1 MQHQH
6 WFPRMFADMAVRAI
20 PWFVFA
26 FVVVVSGFLT
36 VVYPFPVR
44 PVVPWLVGQ
53 VVRQRLVQ
61 LPLDL
66 VVRAV
71 EQAIHTVF
79 DTVAAATGGD
89 QCFGIAGGR
98 RPAVLVQEVLD
109 LPPRV
114 GEGDNFLIVRM
125 LDGIAHDV
133 AP

>member
-1 MQHQH
+1 
-6 WFPRMFADMAVRAI
+6 MACR
-20 PWFVFA
+20 
-26 FVVVVSGFLT
+26 
-36 VVYPFPVR
+36 
-44 PVVPWLVGQ
+44 Q

>member
-1 MQHQH
+1 
-6 WFPRMFADMAVRAI
+6 MACR
-20 PWFVFA
+20 
-26 FVVVVSGFLT
+26 
-36 VVYPFPVR
+36 
-44 PVVPWLVGQ
+44 Q

-89 QCFGIAGGR
+89 QCFGVAGGR

-109 LPPRV
+109 LPHV
-114 GEGDNFLIVRM
+114 
-125 LDGIAHDV
+125 
-133 AP
+133 